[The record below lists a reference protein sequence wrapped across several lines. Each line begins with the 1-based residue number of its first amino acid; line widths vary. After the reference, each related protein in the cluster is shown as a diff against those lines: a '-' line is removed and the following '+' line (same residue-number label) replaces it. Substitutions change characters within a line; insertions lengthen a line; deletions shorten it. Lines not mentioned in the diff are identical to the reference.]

1 MRFESSAAELPL
13 QETDEIER
21 NTANLHPGTPR
32 ITTKPAPRLA
42 RRASSFS
49 PQRPTPRP
57 PDARKLDTMAHDDEQ
72 EQRALRSI
80 EAITAGANIGDEA
93 FQLANEFTDR
103 HTGRMT
109 AWLKRRLHRS

>member
-1 MRFESSAAELPL
+1 
-13 QETDEIER
+13 
-21 NTANLHPGTPR
+21 
-32 ITTKPAPRLA
+32 
-42 RRASSFS
+42 
-49 PQRPTPRP
+49 
-57 PDARKLDTMAHDDEQ
+57 MAHDDEQ

>member
-1 MRFESSAAELPL
+1 
-13 QETDEIER
+13 
-21 NTANLHPGTPR
+21 
-32 ITTKPAPRLA
+32 
-42 RRASSFS
+42 
-49 PQRPTPRP
+49 
-57 PDARKLDTMAHDDEQ
+57 MAHDDEQ

-80 EAITAGANIGDEA
+80 EAINAGANIGDEA